1 MRRLNPNELA
11 HSEVYEVLTS
21 EKGTDIA
28 RYTKR
33 FLDLMCESGMLNE
46 RDDGVYRQSL
56 LSAVE
61 IKENYDRTL
70 APLMIDVNTPTEQVP
85 LAMLSDALLTKAAE
99 EIEPVGDVKWA

>member
-1 MRRLNPNELA
+1 MA
-11 HSEVYEVLTS
+11 
-21 EKGTDIA
+21 
-28 RYTKR
+28 
-33 FLDLMCESGMLNE
+33 
-46 RDDGVYRQSL
+46 
-56 LSAVE
+56 E